1 MMLGCK
7 GLSVI
12 FLMTCTFSYGRLIL
26 VSFTSCYPQSPWI
39 TDKCGQRSLWW
50 SDGFFLHP

>member
-12 FLMTCTFSYGRLIL
+12 FLTMCSFSYGHLIL
-26 VSFTSCYPQSPWI
+26 PADI
-39 TDKCGQRSLWW
+39 
-50 SDGFFLHP
+50 